1 VARAWLLEMTRAA
14 TVEAVGGLRRTVGG
28 QPRLGDLPLSTQA
41 LIRGSIGFDL
51 VLRTAVASLVA
62 VPASL
67 SATRPETRR
76 QLDHLAFYREL
87 AAARDPGAAFAAPPP
102 GVAVDVLAAPRG
114 SFKAPGGQVRMLRFE
129 SPYQVMNPEAGADYS
144 RHRENRLAWAQ
155 HWSHDDGPRPTL
167 AVIHGFGA
175 SPYWLNSMFFSLPWL
190 YGQGYDV
197 LMYLLPFHGVR
208 QARAAFSGWGLFAH
222 GIAHFVEAMGHAVHD
237 FRVFMD
243 HLFADGVPQ
252 IALTGLSLGG
262 CVSALLAAVEERLA
276 LVVPNAPVVNVAKLA
291 RQWFPANL
299 ALAGGLRLGGLDWGE
314 LEETLAVVSP
324 LNYPP
329 LVPHGRRMI
338 IGGLGDRLAP
348 PEQADWLWEHWER
361 PRLHWF
367 PGNHVLHAGRG
378 VYLKEMLAF
387 MREVDFR

>member
-1 VARAWLLEMTRAA
+1 MPRVAAA
-14 TVEAVGGLRRTVGG
+14 TVEAEGSVRPTIAGP
-28 QPRLGDLPLSTQA
+28 PRVEDLPLSTQA
-41 LIRGSIGFDL
+41 LIRASIGFDVL
-51 VLRTAVASLVA
+51 LRTAVASMVA

-67 SATRPETRR
+67 SATRLETRR
-76 QLDHLAFYREL
+76 QLSHLDLYRVL
-87 AAARDPGAAFAAPPP
+87 AAARDPEAVFAAPPG
-102 GVAVDVLAAPRG
+102 GVPVDVLGAPRG
-114 SFKAPGGQVRMLRFE
+114 SFKAPAGRVRMLRFE
-129 SPYQVMNPEAGADYS
+129 SPYRAMNPEAAADYS
-144 RHRENRLAWAQ
+144 RHRENGLAWAQ

-243 HLFADGVPQ
+243 HLFAEGVPQ

-299 ALAGGLRLGGLDWGE
+299 ALAGGLRISGLSWDQ

-324 LNYPP
+324 LNYRP
-329 LVPHGRRMI
+329 LVAHERRMI

-378 VYLKEMLAF
+378 VYLKEMLSF
-387 MREVDFR
+387 MREVGFR